1 MLCVISL
8 EDCRRAF
15 FSSASIVRLPGAVG
29 STIPMMPQLIVPTH
43 CIQGIYA
50 GIPEMVPLK
59 VSFQPV
65 HVGAAGLPVVD
76 CGAEC
81 NQRKEVVHL
90 MERETTDG
98 N

>member
-1 MLCVISL
+1 
-8 EDCRRAF
+8 
-15 FSSASIVRLPGAVG
+15 
-29 STIPMMPQLIVPTH
+29 
-43 CIQGIYA
+43 
-50 GIPEMVPLK
+50 MVPRK